1 LDLPAVSHVYNL
13 GVPEDENA
21 YLHRA
26 GRSGRIGSTAG
37 GIITTLVTGEE
48 LPRLQELGRRLGVE
62 IQVEQAPEGVLAQ
75 QVAGGG
81 QEPPDLEKLRR
92 GLEDLYS
99 LM

>member
-13 GVPEDENA
+13 GVPEDETA

-26 GRSGRIGSTAG
+26 GRSGRIGSTAS
-37 GIITTLVTGEE
+37 GIVTTLVTAQE
-48 LPRLQELGRRLGVE
+48 LPRLQELAQQLGVE
-62 IQVEQAPEGVLAQ
+62 MRGEQAPEGLLAQ
-75 QVAGGG
+75 EQGTD
-81 QEPPDLEKLRR
+81 QPDLERLRR